1 MTTRYFRA
9 QGRVQGVWFRQSLVR
24 GTAAHGLAAGATN
37 RPDGSVA
44 ITFEGD
50 DAAIDAVLAKLGSG
64 RLNDR
69 GAQATSVEE
78 EPSGLDLAAHDVHP
92 GNLDRLGWDRSIR
105 VYL

>member
-1 MTTRYFRA
+1 M
-9 QGRVQGVWFRQSLVR
+9 
-24 GTAAHGLAAGATN
+24 
-37 RPDGSVA
+37 A
-44 ITFEGD
+44 ITVEGD
-50 DAAIDAVLAKLGSG
+50 NAAIDAIVAKLGSG

-78 EPSGLDLAAHDVHP
+78 EPSGLGLAEHDVHP